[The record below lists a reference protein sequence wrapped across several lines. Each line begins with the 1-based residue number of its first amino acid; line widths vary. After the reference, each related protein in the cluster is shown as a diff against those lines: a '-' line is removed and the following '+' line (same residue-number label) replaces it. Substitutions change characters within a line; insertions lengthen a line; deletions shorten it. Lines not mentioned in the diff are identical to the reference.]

1 MIPVLPRFALLL
13 ALQAFTCQ
21 CGWIDPDT
29 PLDKRTTTSFID
41 GTVYHLV
48 RAMHW
53 LRYLIACLVIE
64 WLVLLDLDTRGNFR
78 SSLVLLVLASQFVGS
93 RCFFLCVHY
102 FWIVGFDRAS

>member
-48 RAMHW
+48 RAI
-53 LRYLIACLVIE
+53 YE
-64 WLVLLDLDTRGNFR
+64 FLDLDTRGSCRN
-78 SSLVLLVLASQFVGS
+78 SLEY
-93 RCFFLCVHY
+93 RY
-102 FWIVGFDRAS
+102 